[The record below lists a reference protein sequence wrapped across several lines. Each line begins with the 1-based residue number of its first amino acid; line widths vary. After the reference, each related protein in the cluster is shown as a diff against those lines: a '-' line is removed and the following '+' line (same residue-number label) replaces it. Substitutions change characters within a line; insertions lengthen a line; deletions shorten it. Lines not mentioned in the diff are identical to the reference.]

1 MACWITTKDLFFLC
15 NSEPSQSITPAFIC
29 HKATGMHF
37 LLWTHFNCQV
47 LHLVLSGSSIL
58 KGQIDCFFLGPVS
71 SILNPIPISY
81 LLPRYLSLLDQ
92 SAYWSWPEHEGNEDV
107 CVCVCVMV
115 KEAGSDLHSSVELPG
130 LGLIVHCSSTHLYN
144 WSKLMPAA
152 FQSAVF
158 LEVSSWSGEMMLGK
172 AVGYLAAT
180 GVMWVFTELFHLR
193 RSCVKFD

>member
-1 MACWITTKDLFFLC
+1 MPSNLKVC
-15 NSEPSQSITPAFIC
+15 NSEPSQSITIAFIC

-37 LLWTHFNCQV
+37 LLWTYFNCQV

-58 KGQIDCFFLGPVS
+58 KGQIDSFRS
-71 SILNPIPISY
+71 SVFYTQSHTCCRDICPYSINQPIDPD
-81 LLPRYLSLLDQ
+81 LSMR
-92 SAYWSWPEHEGNEDV
+92 AMRM
-107 CVCVCVMV
+107 CVCVMV
-115 KEAGSDLHSSVELPG
+115 KEAGSDLHSSMELPG

-152 FQSAVF
+152 VQSVEF